1 VTLPD
6 TAREFLDRHLAR
18 VRRFRPPKRL
28 VFPEGND
35 PRILAAAERL
45 AREGLAAPIL
55 IGPRPAQVHPG
66 VTFVEPASSPRTA
79 AYAALY
85 HRRRAARGVTA
96 QAAAQIARRPL
107 YFATLMVAAG
117 DADGFVGGAA
127 TSTAETVRAAI
138 HSIGTAPGVR
148 TVSGFFIMALPSRQ
162 AGHQGLFIFAD
173 CAVVVSPS
181 AAELADIALA
191 AAATTR
197 ALLGVEPVV
206 ALLSFSTKGSA
217 RHGEAE
223 KVVKALELI
232 RARQPALEV
241 DGELQADAAL
251 VAAVG
256 QSKSPGSRVPGR
268 ANTLIFPNL
277 NSGNIGYKL
286 VERLAGAAA
295 FGPFLQ
301 GLAKPAN
308 DLSRACTPEDVYSVA
323 VITALQAEDG
333 SATEPRPSGSGPGHS
348 STPSAR
354 AVPK

>member
-1 VTLPD
+1 MTLPD
-6 TAREFLDRHLAR
+6 TAREFLARHLER
-18 VRRFRPPKRL
+18 VRRFHPQKRL
-28 VFPEGND
+28 VFPEGGD

-45 AREGLAAPIL
+45 AREGLASPIL
-55 IGPRPAQVHPG
+55 IGPSRAGVHPG
-66 VTFVEPASSPRTA
+66 VTFVDPASAPQA
-79 AYAALY
+79 GQYAALY
-85 HRRRAARGVTA
+85 YRRRAARGITEKD
-96 QAAAQIARRPL
+96 AARIARRPL

-127 TSTAETVRAAI
+127 TSTAETVRAAL
-138 HSIGTAPGVR
+138 HSIGCAPGVR
-148 TVSGFFIMALPSRQ
+148 TVSGFFILAVPDRQ

-173 CAVVVSPS
+173 CAVVVSPT
-181 AAELADIALA
+181 AAELADIAVA

-197 ALLGVEPVV
+197 TLLGAEPVV

-217 RHGEAE
+217 RHVEAQ
-223 KVVKALELI
+223 KVAKALEII
-232 RARQPALEV
+232 RAREPALEV

-256 QSKSPGSRVPGR
+256 LSKSPGSTVPGR
-268 ANTLIFPNL
+268 ANTLVFPNL

-308 DLSRACTPEDVYSVA
+308 DLSRACAPEDVYSVA
-323 VITALQAEDG
+323 VITALQAEG
-333 SATEPRPSGSGPGHS
+333 AAG
-348 STPSAR
+348 
-354 AVPK
+354 K